1 MPPCAPAALPLH
13 TTRHRHRIPHPTPCL
28 LSPALASPLRQAVV
42 DMETEF
48 LNLGLDIIGLG
59 VFNYDFGS
67 ITRESPVIKAR
78 RGGGGRGDRGQLRR
92 RVGPGGRQAC
102 EDQNGAGPAFAAPP
116 ALVPGLCCC
125 PACCLPSCACARLP
139 ARRTAPSSQGPLSP
153 PTPLPW
159 QAVYGVLKE
168 AEHRSTFYIPYWNIP
183 IAKYVVPRQVKF
195 QRGEAGAGC
204 ASQALILKLGGAAAA
219 PFPSTRGRQP
229 GCAAGLTSSQGSRLR
244 PA

>member
-1 MPPCAPAALPLH
+1 MLLPRLLPAILCMRAPP
-13 TTRHRHRIPHPTPCL
+13 
-28 LSPALASPLRQAVV
+28 SPAHSTFQP
-42 DMETEF
+42 
-48 LNLGLDIIGLG
+48 
-59 VFNYDFGS
+59 
-67 ITRESPVIKAR
+67 
-78 RGGGGRGDRGQLRR
+78 
-92 RVGPGGRQAC
+92 GPT
-102 EDQNGAGPAFAAPP
+102 F
-116 ALVPGLCCC
+116 
-125 PACCLPSCACARLP
+125 S
-139 ARRTAPSSQGPLSP
+139 

-229 GCAAGLTSSQGSRLR
+229 GCAAGLSSSQGSRLR